1 MDAVHIFN
9 IVQKF
14 WHAEMTQ
21 KFCEA
26 FVGLGIVLHNE
37 WGSILISFSL
47 VFGELLFR
55 FLLLLSNI
63 RNLKPKLVC
72 SLISSKSGQ
81 SILNGLMVSTFNEN
95 VSLRKEIKTI
105 FVHFSYPSCLPLLS
119 LSSNIQ
125 K

>member
-1 MDAVHIFN
+1 MMDAVHIFN
-9 IVQKF
+9 KMQKF

-37 WGSILISFSL
+37 WGSILISVSL

-72 SLISSKSGQ
+72 SLTSSKSGQ
-81 SILNGLMVSTFNEN
+81 SFLNGLMVSGNARRVILTEK
-95 VSLRKEIKTI
+95 VKLLLTLYR
-105 FVHFSYPSCLPLLS
+105 PLPPPFFTW
-119 LSSNIQ
+119 
-125 K
+125 